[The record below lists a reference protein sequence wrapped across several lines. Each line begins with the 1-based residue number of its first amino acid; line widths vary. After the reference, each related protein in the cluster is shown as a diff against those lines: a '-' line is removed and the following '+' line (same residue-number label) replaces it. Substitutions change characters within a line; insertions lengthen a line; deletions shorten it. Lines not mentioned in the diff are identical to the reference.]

1 MNLPPGSSIEGYT
14 LVRKIGEG
22 GFGEVW
28 LSKSETTGAWK
39 AIKWISR
46 QSHRHLEQEL
56 SALSRYANA
65 VSGLRSPNL
74 VPIEHVRLLEDGL
87 IYVMPVS
94 DGFNGLSPEDPNWEP
109 MTLRGVMD
117 RHQLAG
123 KWFSLDEIKNVIL
136 GVVQGAALI
145 AEAGLQHRDI
155 KPENVLFIGGEPAL
169 ADFGLAAEDATRV
182 SMRGTPYHAAPT
194 WYLESGGN
202 ADQWGVAI
210 LIYQLLTGNSPD
222 KMGRPKYLQ
231 PAEGMAFHGL
241 GDRAEWIRLQSLV
254 NRATSEVVGERFQ
267 GFEAFRKGLLGEV
280 VRPVPQSKGLKFSL
294 VVAGLFL
301 AILGAFLF
309 LKNGRKMPDIA
320 GVVSRP
326 VAIPQKAQT
335 PSNPSPDQPPAIL
348 QETDKPHILSQRD
361 VEQMNQYTS
370 KKASKAAED
379 AVKGLGTA
387 LDGLPQS
394 KSTPQ

>member
-1 MNLPPGSSIEGYT
+1 MSPALGSSIEGYT

-87 IYVMPVS
+87 IYVMPLS

-109 MTLRGVMD
+109 MTLRAVMD
-117 RHQLAG
+117 RHHSTGTWL
-123 KWFSLDEIKNVIL
+123 SLDEIKNVIL

-145 AEAGLQHRDI
+145 SGVGLQHRDI

-169 ADFGLAAEDATRV
+169 ADFGLAAEDATQV
-182 SMRGTPYHAAPT
+182 SMRGTPHHAAPT

-202 ADQWGVAI
+202 TDQWGVAS
-210 LIYQLLTGNSPD
+210 LLYQLLTGNSPD

-231 PAEGMAFHGL
+231 PQGGMVLHSAGEK
-241 GDRAEWIRLQSLV
+241 GEWNRLQSLV
-254 NRATSEVVGERFQ
+254 NRATSEVPSERFQ
-267 GFEAFRKGLLGEV
+267 GFLGFKKALLLELVQKRSEIPKGLIAVIILLALGLLLFFLPTLGTKNTSGPRPTAEV
-280 VRPVPQSKGLKFSL
+280 SNQQSEEPSARAYTKPLKYDD
-294 VVAGLFL
+294 A
-301 AILGAFLF
+301 
-309 LKNGRKMPDIA
+309 LKEPTGI
-320 GVVSRP
+320 
-326 VAIPQKAQT
+326 
-335 PSNPSPDQPPAIL
+335 SPED
-348 QETDKPHILSQRD
+348 
-361 VEQMNQYTS
+361 
-370 KKASKAAED
+370 KAAWETLKH
-379 AVKGLGTA
+379 AR
-387 LDGLPQS
+387 
-394 KSTPQ
+394 